1 MKRLLSLSLI
11 TASLF
16 AFQVKNCST
25 GDVQLDLNAN
35 GDFNVTE
42 GNFTVNKGIIHSE
55 KGGGY
60 FAMPTSDINTS
71 YALQVGGDVYFSGNI
86 YYSGDLVANKPKI
99 DIETSKT
106 IDETDDDQTLTVK
119 VTLSE
124 ALNDDVTFHLK
135 TDEGSGDDGALE
147 DEDYDGIDD
156 DFTIKAGD
164 TSTEINITIK
174 GDDTYEYDDK
184 FTAVISDNSD
194 NVVIGNDTCD
204 ITINNDDD
212 KPTIKVKDDVSA
224 KEGDD
229 ANFEVDLSAA
239 AGVPVTFHI
248 TITNGDGDDNTADTD
263 DDDWTDSAPLD
274 ADFTIDKGD
283 TSKTVKANV
292 NDDDDDEDDEHYTFK
307 LTDADNAI
315 IDTDND
321 TKDGT
326 IENDDSSGWFSDIRL
341 KKDVK
346 TINNALS
353 KIEKIRAVT
362 FHWKKKGWTKTLQYG
377 VIAQELQKVF
387 PNMVKKFPD
396 GYLRVNYQEL
406 VPVLIEGVKELKKE
420 NDKLKHQ
427 VDDLNKRVKKL
438 EKLLKK

>member
-1 MKRLLSLSLI
+1 MKKLAFLFLSVF
-11 TASLF
+11 LF
-16 AFQVKNCST
+16 GLEVKNCDT
-25 GDVQLDLNAN
+25 GDVQLKLEAN

-60 FAMPTSDINTS
+60 FAVANDDVNTS
-71 YALQVGGDVYFSGNI
+71 YALQVGGDIYIAGNI
-86 YYSGDLVANKPKI
+86 IYGGDLVANKPHI
-99 DIETSKT
+99 DIESSKT

-124 ALNDDVTFHLK
+124 ALDENVTFHLK
-135 TDEGSGDDGALE
+135 TNEGSGDDGALE

-224 KEGDD
+224 KESDD
-229 ANFEVDLSAA
+229 ANFEIDLSAA

-248 TITNGDGDDNTADTD
+248 TITNGDNDDNTADTD

-283 TSKTVKANV
+283 TSKTVTANV

-307 LTDADNAI
+307 LTNADNAV

-341 KKDVK
+341 KKD
-346 TINNALS
+346 IHPLNNVLP
-353 KIEKIRAVT
+353 KIDEVRPVT
-362 FHWKKKGWTKTLQYG
+362 FHWKKKGWTKRLQYG
-377 VIAQELQKVF
+377 VIAQEFQKVF
-387 PNMVKKFPD
+387 PAMVKKFPD

-420 NDKLKHQ
+420 NEELKSRL
-427 VDDLNKRVKKL
+427 DRLEKRLEKL
-438 EKLLKK
+438 EKERR